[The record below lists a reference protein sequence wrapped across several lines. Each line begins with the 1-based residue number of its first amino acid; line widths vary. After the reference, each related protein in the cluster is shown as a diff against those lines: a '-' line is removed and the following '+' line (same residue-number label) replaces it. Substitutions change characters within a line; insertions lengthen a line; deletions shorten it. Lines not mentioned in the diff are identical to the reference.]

1 MKQYNFLLFLL
12 FFSFYSEA
20 QKTYEPLKI
29 SDDLISIDGVI
40 NQEEWEKA
48 LKIDFNYEIQPGY
61 NTKPIVETSGY
72 ILYSDYYIYLR
83 FDAKTRETVRASVR
97 KRDDFGIFNDDIIGF
112 LVDTYG
118 DGRNN
123 LFIGSNPY
131 GSQMDVR
138 VLNSIMEESRYEIS
152 YDIEYESS
160 GSISG
165 NSYQI
170 EMKIPFSSL
179 PFPNGKDQQW
189 KFKFFRKYI
198 DYEMSS
204 SKDDRDNSCVTC
216 QFEDDILFRDIKIDK
231 KFDLIPY
238 ITSSIEGSNNSIDS
252 KIEYGKVKN
261 NIGLSLNAELSKTLS
276 LELAINPDFS
286 QVEADVTQIDANS
299 AFSLSYPEKRPFF
312 NKGTDILK
320 LNNPDLQ
327 PFYSRSINDP
337 AFALKLLNQGKKSR
351 LFYLS
356 SLDNNSPYLIAG
368 RDRSYFGEGKKSF
381 VNVLRYQ
388 RLLNNGSK
396 IGFLSTT
403 RHYDGGGY
411 GNLFAIDGLFQLT
424 KNIRLSFDIIKN
436 LNEEPVNNWIDS
448 DDYFNDYSVRLD
460 GEKFNGNGV
469 FVGLSRTTE
478 NWHSY
483 LGYKYID
490 PKYRAD
496 VGFAVKND
504 RKWLTYFQSY
514 TSYRDEGFL
523 RNISYSLKY
532 DMLHNFDNQLDVISL
547 DGRVSAS
554 FKGNTNI
561 GITHDYDFVSY
572 YLDKKYSN
580 YGSTRIGFS
589 TSPVELI
596 SFDSNISFGKDVA
609 FNDENPELGKEFNF
623 RATLR
628 LQLNNNLSI
637 NNLFSFSRLKEINT
651 TEYYYKGYINRFDTK
666 YQFSKFIGL
675 RLAAEYNDFSESIF
689 LQPLFEWTPN
699 PFTIFYIGGNQ
710 NLIKEQ
716 EYYTDRSQFFIKF
729 QYLISL

>member
-1 MKQYNFLLFLL
+1 MKYSFLILFL
-12 FFSFYSEA
+12 SIIFYQSLA
-20 QKTYEPLKI
+20 QNIYEPLKI
-29 SDDLISIDGVI
+29 SENIISIDGI
-40 NQEEWEKA
+40 IDQKEWDKA
-48 LKIDFNYEIQPGY
+48 VKIELNYETQPGY
-61 NTKPIVETSGY
+61 NIKPIVETTGY
-72 ILYSDYYIYLR
+72 MIYSDYHIYLR

-97 KRDDFGIFNDDIIGF
+97 KRDDNGIFNDDIIGI
-112 LVDTYG
+112 VIDTYG

-138 VLNSIMEESRYEIS
+138 VLNSIMEQSRYDIS
-152 YDIEYESS
+152 YDIEYESA
-160 GSISG
+160 GSING

-179 PFPNGKDQQW
+179 PFPNGKDQKW
-189 KFKFFRKYI
+189 KFRFFRKYI
-198 DYEMSS
+198 DYELSS

-216 QFEDDILFRDIKIDK
+216 QFEDDVIFRDIKINK
-231 KFDLIPY
+231 KLDLIPFV
-238 ITSSIEGSNNSIDS
+238 TSSIEGSHNSS
-252 KIEYGKVKN
+252 ENKIKYGKLNN

-320 LNNPDLQ
+320 LNNSDLQ

-337 AFALKLLNQGKKSR
+337 AFALKLLNQGKNSR

-356 SLDNNSPYLIAG
+356 SID
-368 RDRSYFGEGKKSF
+368 
-381 VNVLRYQ
+381 
-388 RLLNNGSK
+388 NNGSK
-396 IGFLSTT
+396 IGFMSTT
-403 RHYDGGGY
+403 RHYDRGGY

-448 DDYFNDYSVRLD
+448 NDYFNEYSVNLD
-460 GEKFNGNGV
+460 GEKFNGNGL
-469 FVGLSRTTE
+469 FIGLSRSTE

-514 TSYRDEGFL
+514 TSYKDKGFL
-523 RNISYSLKY
+523 QKLSYSVKY

-547 DGRVSAS
+547 DGRASAS
-554 FKGNTNI
+554 FKGNTEFS
-561 GITHDYDFVSY
+561 ITHDYDFVSY

-580 YGSTRIGFS
+580 YGSTRISFN
-589 TSPVELI
+589 TSPVELL
-596 SFDSNISFGKDVA
+596 SFNSNLSFGKDVA

-623 RATLR
+623 RTNLS

-637 NNLFSFSRLKEINT
+637 SNLFSLSRLRKINSDDF
-651 TEYYYKGYINRFDTK
+651 YYKGYINRFNTK
-666 YQFSKFIGL
+666 YQFSKFIGI
-675 RLAAEYNDFSESIF
+675 RLAAEYNNFNESIF

-710 NLIKEQ
+710 NLIKDQ
-716 EYYTDRSQFFIKF
+716 EYYTDRSQFFVKF